1 MGQEERE
8 LVAADAERGIGAA
21 DRHGDELAHLGEEL
35 VADGVALRVVDPLE
49 LVDVDEHER
58 ELRAVATRALD
69 HPCDGLLEGA
79 VVAEAGQAV
88 AQGRFAGALVQ
99 LAHPRAGRLELGG
112 RPKDLAGH
120 PDREADEQ
128 EQHRTEGAQRL
139 QRECNQRDRRAHDD
153 LPAGDAGQA
162 QCGAPVGV
170 VAGHRRNIQHLARDR
185 ARIEHVACLGD
196 DHPRGVGEADDST
209 GHVARR
215 RGGGEH
221 GGDRNR
227 GDDHSG
233 GLHACLA
240 RLDDQD
246 ASILDIRNRARPGRD
261 DGRRQGLDV
270 DGHTRGSLRAATG
283 EEGGAD
289 DHAIRAVD
297 GKREPVLRLAS
308 ICRGRVTGCRGG
320 DRRVRQQL
328 LGGGPHLGELALDL
342 GGGNL
347 GLIGQALVMGDPRL
361 FRDQANER
369 RDGGDR
375 QDRDGDEGQPEAQ
388 LDEPQAVAAIQDR
401 IS

>member
-1 MGQEERE
+1 MW
-8 LVAADAERGIGAA
+8 
-21 DRHGDELAHLGEEL
+21 
-35 VADGVALRVVDPLE
+35 
-49 LVDVDEHER
+49 
-58 ELRAVATRALD
+58 RA
-69 HPCDGLLEGA
+69 
-79 VVAEAGQAV
+79 
-88 AQGRFAGALVQ
+88 
-99 LAHPRAGRLELGG
+99 
-112 RPKDLAGH
+112 
-120 PDREADEQ
+120 
-128 EQHRTEGAQRL
+128 
-139 QRECNQRDRRAHDD
+139 RRAW
-153 LPAGDAGQA
+153 
-162 QCGAPVGV
+162 
-170 VAGHRRNIQHLARDR
+170 
-185 ARIEHVACLGD
+185 IEHVACLGD
-196 DHPRGVGEADDST
+196 DHPGGVGEADDST

-375 QDRDGDEGQPEAQ
+375 QDRDGDEAIDAVLRRVASAQ
-388 LDEPQAVAAIQDR
+388 TGGLKVVASPAAASRLGTFQVASGETAAIGRTATAISVSPSRSLTSRRLSRPSR
-401 IS
+401 IGSREVSFAWESGCKATSGGGALQ